1 MGPDALQGELTAYES
16 WSTTEDTED
25 TEKTETQITL

>member
-1 MGPDALQGELTAYES
+1 MGPGPVQGELTPYES
-16 WSTTEDTED
+16 RSTTEDTED